1 MYKVGEI
8 TFDFGPNQSFMNI
21 FKLILPMKGTINE
34 SYGMHLKSPIS
45 FYSTPEQDIKM
56 LKTIRE
62 EIKNRPFYHGLFHNC
77 ILWTIG
83 AINYGME

>member
-1 MYKVGEI
+1 M
-8 TFDFGPNQSFMNI
+8 
-21 FKLILPMKGTINE
+21 
-34 SYGMHLKSPIS
+34 KSPIS
-45 FYSTPEQDIKM
+45 FHSTPEQDIKM

-77 ILWTIG
+77 IFWAIG